1 MDKKLLKGIVFALI
15 SLIFVSMQPIIA
27 RAKPSVLDA
36 YIFAA
41 TTCLIMTIIYFPL
54 MIIERKRIKQLYN
67 SNPSFLLEKPL
78 LLVGWKKYK
87 LFLLYIGINF
97 AIAQTLFFVAYE
109 NAGAINGSLAQ
120 QTEFIFALLFGYLI
134 YHEKISKTQLLFSC
148 ILFIALIFTVTQGS
162 FNLIEI
168 NIGVFVMCIVCA
180 LWLFAHTLSKP
191 LLENG
196 EISAVQLAF
205 IRNLISGSIL
215 ISTYFIFYPIK
226 NIKLFLS
233 PINMFFF
240 IAMGV
245 IYAIDL
251 LFWYK
256 SLSYIEVSKASVIV
270 SPMPI
275 LTAVFAFF
283 ILGEIFTIFHL
294 IGTIVIIISIM
305 MIVKEKKRS
314 Q

>member
-1 MDKKLLKGIVFALI
+1 
-15 SLIFVSMQPIIA
+15 MQPIIA
-27 RAKPSVLDA
+27 KARPKVLDA

-41 TTCLIMTIIYFPL
+41 TTCLIMAIIYFPL
-54 MIIERKRIKQLYN
+54 MLMERKRIKQLFI
-67 SNPSFLLEKPL
+67 SNPSFLQEKPNL
-78 LLVGWKKYK
+78 LNGWKKYK
-87 LFLLYIGINF
+87 LFLIYVGINF
-97 AIAQTLFFVAYE
+97 AITQFLFFVAYE
-109 NAGAINGSLAQ
+109 NAGAINGALAQ
-120 QTEFIFALLFGYLI
+120 QTQFIYALLFGYLI

-215 ISTYFIFYPIK
+215 ISTYFIFYPIE

-294 IGTIVIIISIM
+294 IGTVVIIISIM

>member
-1 MDKKLLKGIVFALI
+1 
-15 SLIFVSMQPIIA
+15 MQPIIA